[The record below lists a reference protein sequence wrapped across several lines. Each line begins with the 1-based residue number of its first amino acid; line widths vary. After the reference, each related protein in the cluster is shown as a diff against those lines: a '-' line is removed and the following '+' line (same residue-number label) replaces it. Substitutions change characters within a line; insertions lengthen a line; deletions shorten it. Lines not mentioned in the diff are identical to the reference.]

1 MQLLG
6 LTVLHDL
13 RLLALV
19 LLKFCHMHPS
29 VQFQATKEPTPH
41 RWQTN

>member
-19 LLKFCHMHPS
+19 LLKFCHIIL
-29 VQFQATKEPTPH
+29 QFNFKLPKNQHSPMAD
-41 RWQTN
+41 N